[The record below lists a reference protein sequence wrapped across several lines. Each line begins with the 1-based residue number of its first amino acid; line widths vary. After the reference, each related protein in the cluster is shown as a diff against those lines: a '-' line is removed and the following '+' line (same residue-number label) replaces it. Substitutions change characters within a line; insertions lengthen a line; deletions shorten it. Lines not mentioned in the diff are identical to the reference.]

1 MNTIK
6 SVLYFLAILSF
17 IYSIILTGLGG
28 MIDTRGAPL
37 RITKEH
43 AWNDGLY
50 LLLLSI
56 FFIVVANTL

>member
-1 MNTIK
+1 MNTTRR
-6 SVLYFLAILSF
+6 VFYFLALLSF
-17 IYSIILTGLGG
+17 IYSIVLTGLGG
-28 MIDTRGAPL
+28 MIDMRGAPL

-56 FFIVVANTL
+56 FFLLIAYIF